1 MPSSQTTE
9 ILHAFPEAFDQIE
22 GIKNRTQALHIKL
35 TEHHNK
41 HWLIWVRKEQ
51 DKIFTKKF
59 GEVKPEH
66 KRLEYT
72 HKGKSM
78 TWNDARRWCFNE
90 ACARINTKINMRH
103 DHLDQASQDM
113 RDTIM
118 DQARNRTQTQGLAR
132 QRLDSEV
139 KEIHQSAH
147 RQRMDAY
154 HDFENN
160 KVQRVEEARR
170 NLSQTPEAD
179 VYAAY
184 KQQDRNI
191 LANKENLLTQAYEK
205 HGFNYQMEK
214 PLLIQKFSQK
224 L

>member
-1 MPSSQTTE
+1 MPSSQATE
-9 ILHAFPEAFDQIE
+9 ILHAHPGDFDQIE
-22 GIKNRTQALHIKL
+22 DIKNRTQALHIRLK
-35 TEHHNK
+35 EHHDK
-41 HWLIWVRKEQ
+41 HWLMWVQKEQ
-51 DKIFTKKF
+51 DQIFTKKF
-59 GEVKPEH
+59 GAVKPEH

-78 TWNDARRWCFNE
+78 TWNEARMWCFNE
-90 ACARINTKINMRH
+90 ARARINTKINMRH
-103 DHLDQASQDM
+103 DHLDQASQNM
-113 RDTIM
+113 RDAIM
-118 DQARNRTQTQGLAR
+118 NQARNRYQTQGLAQ

-139 KEIHQSAH
+139 KEIHQSIH

-170 NLSQTPEAD
+170 NLSQTPERD

-191 LANKENLLTQAYEK
+191 LANKENLLTQAYER
-205 HGFNYQMEK
+205 HGFNYAMEK
-214 PLLIQKFSQK
+214 PVLTQKFTQK